1 MSLRKPDAPRSVT
14 MLVFAKAVGHF
25 VGNPRVIVADIVE
38 ATGVHE
44 TTAARLVHALHKEG
58 VIHITGWVED
68 TLGRDQTPV
77 FSFGAGADA
86 PRKKLTGAERNRNY
100 RDRKRRA
107 NLLNKG
113 TDYAV

>member
-1 MSLRKPDAPRSVT
+1 MI
-14 MLVFAKAVGHF
+14 VFAKAVQHF

-58 VIHITGWVED
+58 VVHITGWVED

-77 FSFGAGADA
+77 FTFGAGADA

-100 RDRKRRA
+100 RDRKRLA
-107 NLLNKG
+107 KLLNKG
-113 TDYAV
+113 TANDH